1 MYGIYANIWGILM
14 GSMLPY
20 IAAPWILWV
29 IYYWR
34 VAGRFPI
41 PQAIFSTTRRRWLR
55 WPPTRGETSRSGW
68 DAAGASWI
76 SARRDNPG
84 DASMK
89 WWKAP
94 PKSWGKNV
102 RSHGG
107 ARKWPCYFSH
117 FTIFSWGKHGF
128 LNGHSI
134 GEHEVKNLGECY
146 RMFMK
151 VMEERMTSYW
161 NHGGLGIPHDLRS
174 PQWATQG
181 CSVGFVWQKDI
192 PAI

>member
-14 GSMLPY
+14 VNVTIYSIHRSYGWKIPNPPGNLRLRARPLDAVDSVDLRPPAARPRGVAETQPALRGS
-20 IAAPWILWV
+20 A
-29 IYYWR
+29 R
-34 VAGRFPI
+34 GG
-41 PQAIFSTTRRRWLR
+41 TTRAMLR
-55 WPPTRGETSRSGW
+55 WSDGKHRLSRGAKIKNEVMGV
-68 DAAGASWI
+68 
-76 SARRDNPG
+76 PG
-84 DASMK
+84 
-89 WWKAP
+89 
-94 PKSWGKNV
+94 
-102 RSHGG
+102 HGHV
-107 ARKWPCYFSH
+107 FSH
-117 FTIFSWGKHGF
+117 LKRFFSGENMDS
-128 LNGHSI
+128 NGHWI
-134 GEHEVKNLGECY
+134 EEHEVKNLGECY